1 MLETRSLNVR
11 YGQIEAVQD
20 VALRVPAGAITAIV
34 GPNGAGKSS
43 LIQAIMGAVR
53 GAAGQVLLDGVA
65 VDRLDPTAR
74 VRAGIALVPQGRQI
88 FPHLTVWENLQVM
101 ADAVGLTKAA
111 AIDAIQR
118 FPILETRRRL
128 PAGVL
133 SGGEQQML
141 AFARALMVRPKVL
154 LLDEP
159 SLGLAPLIV
168 EELIR
173 TVVALAEDGMAILV
187 AEPSIRFIRGHIDR
201 GYVMFRGRIVAEASG
216 ASALEQAYLAQMD
229 GTVAPMERQEQVG

>member
-1 MLETRSLNVR
+1 MLAAKGISVR
-11 YGQIEAVQD
+11 YRQVEAVGDVSIEA
-20 VALRVPAGAITAIV
+20 PGGAITALV

-53 GAAGQVLLDGVA
+53 GAKGSILIDGVA
-65 VDRLDPTAR
+65 VDRLGPTGRA
-74 VRAGIALVPQGRQI
+74 RAGIALVPQGRQV

-101 ADAVGLTKAA
+101 ADAIGLPDEATTAA
-111 AIDAIQR
+111 LQR

-141 AFARALMVRPKVL
+141 ALARALMTKPKIL

-168 EELIR
+168 EELVR
-173 TVVALAEDGMAILV
+173 TVVDLAQGGMAVLM
-187 AEPSIRFIRGHIDR
+187 AEPSIRFIRSHIDR
-201 GYVMFRGRIVAEASG
+201 GYVMFRGRIVAEATG
-216 ASALEQAYLAQMD
+216 ASALETAYLAQMD
-229 GTVAPMERQEQVG
+229 GSVSRAERRHQVG

>member
-1 MLETRSLNVR
+1 MLATRNLRVR
-11 YGQIEAVQD
+11 YGQIEAVND
-20 VALRVPAGAITAIV
+20 VTLQVPAGAITAIV

-53 GAAGQVLLDGVA
+53 GAMGQILLDGVA
-65 VDRLDPTAR
+65 VERLDPTAR
-74 VRAGIALVPQGRQI
+74 ARAGLALVPQGRQI

-101 ADAVGLTKAA
+101 ADAIGLAKGAA
-111 AIDAIQR
+111 VEAMQR

-141 AFARALMVRPKVL
+141 AFARALMARPKVL

-173 TVVALAEDGMAILV
+173 TVVALAADGMAVLV

-201 GYVMFRGRIVAEASG
+201 GYVMFRGHIVAETTSA
-216 ASALEQAYLAQMD
+216 AALEAAYLARME
-229 GTVAPMERQEQVG
+229 GNVPHVERQEQVG

>member
-1 MLETRSLNVR
+1 MLATRNLRVR
-11 YGQIEAVQD
+11 YGQIEAVND
-20 VALRVPAGAITAIV
+20 VTLQVPAGAITAIV

-53 GAAGQVLLDGVA
+53 GATGQVLLDGA
-65 VDRLDPTAR
+65 ALERLDPTAR
-74 VRAGIALVPQGRQI
+74 ARAGLALVPQGRQI

-101 ADAVGLTKAA
+101 ADAIGLAKGAA
-111 AIDAIQR
+111 TEAMQR

-141 AFARALMVRPKVL
+141 AFARALMARPKVL

-173 TVVALAEDGMAILV
+173 TVVALAAGGMAVLV

-201 GYVMFRGRIVAEASG
+201 GYVMFRGHIVAETTSA
-216 ASALEQAYLAQMD
+216 AALEAAYLARME
-229 GTVAPMERQEQVG
+229 GNVPHVERQEQVG

>member
-1 MLETRSLNVR
+1 
-11 YGQIEAVQD
+11 
-20 VALRVPAGAITAIV
+20 
-34 GPNGAGKSS
+34 
-43 LIQAIMGAVR
+43 MGAVR

>member
-1 MLETRSLNVR
+1 MLTVQNLCVR
-11 YGQIEAVQD
+11 YGQIEAVGAASIQ
-20 VALRVPAGAITAIV
+20 APAGAITAIV

-53 GAAGQVLLDGVA
+53 GATGQVLLDGVS
-65 VDRLDPTAR
+65 VERLDPTAR
-74 VRAGIALVPQGRQI
+74 ARAGIALVPQGRQI

-101 ADAVGLTKAA
+101 ADAIGLAKGV
-111 AIDAIQR
+111 AIEAMQR

-141 AFARALMVRPKVL
+141 AFARALMLRPKVL

-173 TVVALAEDGMAILV
+173 TVVALASDGMAVLV

-201 GYVMFRGRIVAEASG
+201 GYVMFRGRIVAEAAG
-216 ASALEQAYLAQMD
+216 AAALEAAYLARMD
-229 GTVAPMERQEQVG
+229 GNAAAMERQEQVG

>member
-1 MLETRSLNVR
+1 MLATRNLRVR
-11 YGQIEAVQD
+11 YGQIEAVND
-20 VALRVPAGAITAIV
+20 VTLQVPAGAITAIV

-53 GAAGQVLLDGVA
+53 GATGQVLLDGA
-65 VDRLDPTAR
+65 ALERLDPTAR
-74 VRAGIALVPQGRQI
+74 ARAGLALVPQGRQI

-101 ADAVGLTKAA
+101 ADAIGLAKGAA
-111 AIDAIQR
+111 TEAMQR

-141 AFARALMVRPKVL
+141 AFARALMARPKVL

-173 TVVALAEDGMAILV
+173 TVVALAADGMAVLV

-201 GYVMFRGRIVAEASG
+201 GYVMFRGHIVAETTSA
-216 ASALEQAYLAQMD
+216 AALEAAYLARME
-229 GTVAPMERQEQVG
+229 GNVPHVERQEQVG

>member
-1 MLETRSLNVR
+1 MLATRNLRVR
-11 YGQIEAVQD
+11 YGQIEAVSD
-20 VALRVPAGAITAIV
+20 VTLQVPAGAITAIV

-53 GAAGQVLLDGVA
+53 GATGQVLLDGA
-65 VDRLDPTAR
+65 ALERLDPTAR
-74 VRAGIALVPQGRQI
+74 ARAGLALVPQGRQI

-101 ADAVGLTKAA
+101 ADAIGLTKGAA
-111 AIDAIQR
+111 TEAMQR

-141 AFARALMVRPKVL
+141 AFARALMARPKVL

-173 TVVALAEDGMAILV
+173 TVVALAAGGMAVLV

-201 GYVMFRGRIVAEASG
+201 GYVMFRGHIVAETTSA
-216 ASALEQAYLAQMD
+216 AALEAAYLARME
-229 GTVAPMERQEQVG
+229 GNVPHVERQEQVG